1 MKIFLTGGSG
11 FIGSRLTERLIIEK
25 HEVTLL
31 LRDPGKDLWF
41 DRNKLKIIEG
51 DLFDTVKLIEG
62 MEGCELVFH
71 LAAYTKPWSK
81 DPLIPYRVNV
91 TGTVNILESALKAG
105 VKRVVLTS
113 SCGTLGYS
121 DNGSVVNELT
131 VRDKPLFTPYEKTKA
146 EAEQRAIEFCS
157 KGLEVVIVN
166 PSRLYGPGFL
176 TSGNSMTRIIR
187 GYLRGTWRIVPGKG
201 NAVGNY
207 VFVDD
212 VVDGHIKAALRGVSG
227 EKYIL
232 GGENLSFSALFNII
246 GEESGNK
253 RLMIHFPL
261 SIIRAIIKIIRMG
274 SGILGKPPAITEDW
288 IEKYMKDAVIS
299 SDKAISRLDY
309 KITPFRTGV
318 RKTIEWLRT
327 AGK

>member
-11 FIGSRLTERLIIEK
+11 FIGSRLTERLIAEK

-31 LRDPGKDLWF
+31 LRDTGKNLWF
-41 DRNKLKIIEG
+41 DRNMVKIIEG
-51 DLFDTVKLIEG
+51 DLFDTGKLIKG

-81 DPLIPYRVNV
+81 DPSVPYSINV
-91 TGTVNILESALKAG
+91 TGTANIMESALKAG

-131 VRDKPLFTPYEKTKA
+131 VREKPLFTTYEKTKA
-146 EAEQRAIEFCS
+146 EAEQLALEFCT
-157 KGLEVVIVN
+157 KGLDVVIVN

-201 NAVGNY
+201 NTVGNY
-207 VFVDD
+207 VFIDD

-253 RLMIHFPL
+253 RLMINLPL
-261 SIIRAIIKIIRMG
+261 SIIRGIIRAVRMG
-274 SGILGKPPAITEDW
+274 SGILGKPPAITEEW
-288 IEKYMKDAVIS
+288 IEKYMNDAFIS

-309 KITPFRTGV
+309 KITPFRTGI
-318 RKTIEWLRT
+318 RKTIEWLRNS
-327 AGK
+327 GK